1 MLTVVELISTLLK
14 REGVRY
20 LFGIPGGGGT
30 IDLLDAT
37 EKDGIRFVLNSH
49 ETASAVMACV
59 VAELTGVPGVVLT
72 AISPG
77 VANVANGVAYAYLE
91 RAPLLVFSD
100 SYPWG
105 ASQVVL
111 RQTLNHRQLFQGI
124 TKWTASLC
132 AEWAHEM
139 LQRAFRTTLEDRPGP
154 VQLDIPDDVAQQS
167 VAEKALH
174 PVTKQVSIR
183 LYAEEPAGFSRVVDR
198 IRQAKL
204 PAIIAGMG
212 IRWDKAYAQLRALA
226 ERIGAPVFCTPKV
239 KGALPE
245 NHPYSAGVFIGGKL
259 EMEILDKADLII
271 GVGLDPADMLAK
283 PWKYSQP
290 IIAIDR
296 VSNTNEIY
304 HAEMELVGNIAEILS
319 MLTDALPA
327 EHKWDESVAPAYR
340 KKVYDALALS
350 TQGLAP
356 FRVSD
361 ITRELTAGDVI
372 LTTDVGAS
380 KLLLSQIWRPYQP
393 NSVLISNPLG
403 SMGCAVPAAIAAK
416 LVFSHR
422 QVVSLCGDGGFS
434 MRMAELQTA
443 MELGVSP
450 VIVVLNDRALSQ
462 IKIKQLKKGLRVVG
476 TEFRGANYVKI
487 AEAFGGRGICVGT
500 EAEYADALK
509 EALRSSTLTVIEAR
523 IDPSRYADQFD
534 AIREL

>member
-1 MLTVVELISTLLK
+1 MPTVVELISTLLK

-37 EKDGIRFVLNSH
+37 EKDSIRFVLNSH

-59 VAELTGVPGVVLT
+59 VAELTGVPGVVVT

-91 RAPLLVFSD
+91 RAPLLVLSD

-183 LYAEEPAGFSRVVDR
+183 LYAEEPAGFSHVVDR

-212 IRWDKAYAQLRALA
+212 LRWDKAYAQLRAFA
-226 ERIGAPVFCTPKV
+226 ERIGTPVFCTPKV

-259 EMEILDKADLII
+259 EMEILGKADLII

-290 IIAIDR
+290 LIAIDR

-304 HAEMELVGNIAEILS
+304 HAEMELVGSIAEILS

-327 EHKWDESVAPAYR
+327 EHKGDESVAPAYR

-350 TQGLAP
+350 TPGLAP

-361 ITRELTAGDVI
+361 ITRELTADDVI

-393 NSVLISNPLG
+393 NSVLMSNPLG
-403 SMGCAVPAAIAAK
+403 TMGCAVPAAIAAK
-416 LVFSHR
+416 LIFPNR
-422 QVVSLCGDGGFS
+422 QVVSLCGDGGFW

-443 MELGVSP
+443 MELGASP

-462 IKIKQLKKGLRVVG
+462 IKIKQLKKGLAVVG

-500 EAEYADALK
+500 EAEYAGALK

-534 AIREL
+534 TIREL

>member
-1 MLTVVELISTLLK
+1 MPTVVELISTLLK
-14 REGVRY
+14 REDVRY

-59 VAELTGVPGVVLT
+59 VAELTGVPGVVVT

-91 RAPLLVFSD
+91 RAPLLVLSD

-167 VAEKALH
+167 VAEKALRH
-174 PVTKQVSIR
+174 VTKQVSIR
-183 LYAEEPAGFSRVVDR
+183 LYAEEPAGFSHVVDR

-212 IRWDKAYAQLRALA
+212 LRWDKAYAGLRSLA

-259 EMEILDKADLII
+259 EMEILGKADLII

-290 IIAIDR
+290 VIAIDR

-350 TQGLAP
+350 TPGLAP

-361 ITRELTAGDVI
+361 ITRELTADDVI

-393 NSVLISNPLG
+393 NSVLMSNPLG
-403 SMGCAVPAAIAAK
+403 TMGCAVPAAIAAK
-416 LVFSHR
+416 LIFPNR
-422 QVVSLCGDGGFS
+422 QVVSLCGDGGFC

-443 MELGVSP
+443 MELGVRP

-462 IKIKQLKKGLRVVG
+462 IKIKQLKKGLAVVG

-500 EAEYADALK
+500 EAEYAGALK

>member
-1 MLTVVELISTLLK
+1 MTTVVELVSTLLK
-14 REGVRY
+14 REGIQYV
-20 LFGIPGGGGT
+20 FGIPGGGGT

-77 VANVANGVAYAYLE
+77 VANVMNGVAYAYLE
-91 RAPLLVFSD
+91 RVPLLVLSD
-100 SYPWG
+100 SYPTG

-124 TKWTASLC
+124 TKWTASLT

-139 LQRAFRTTLEDRPGP
+139 LHRAFRTTLEDRPGP
-154 VQLDIPDDVAQQS
+154 VQLDIPDDVAQQA
-167 VAEKALH
+167 VAEKPLH
-174 PVTKQVSIR
+174 PVAKQFLTR
-183 LYAEEPAGFSRVVDR
+183 LYAEEPAGFSRVVAR
-198 IRQAKL
+198 IREAKA
-204 PAIIAGMG
+204 PVIIAGMG
-212 IRWDKAYAQLRALA
+212 LRWDKAYPQLRMLA
-226 ERIGAPVFCTPKV
+226 ERIGVPVFCTPKV

-259 EMEILDKADLII
+259 EMEILGKSDLII

-290 IIAIDR
+290 VIAVDR

-304 HAEMELVGNIAEILS
+304 HAEMELAGNIAEILS
-319 MLTDALPA
+319 MLAEALPA
-327 EHKWDESVAPAYR
+327 DHKWDESTAPAYR
-340 KKVYDALALS
+340 NKVYDALALP
-350 TQGLAP
+350 TEGLAP

-361 ITRELTAGDVI
+361 ITRELTADDVI
-372 LTTDVGAS
+372 LTTDVGAG
-380 KLLLSQIWRPYQP
+380 KLLLSQIWRPREP
-393 NSVLISNPLG
+393 NTVLLSNPLG
-403 SMGCAVPAAIAAK
+403 TMGCAIPAAIAAK
-416 LVFSHR
+416 LVFPRR
-422 QVVSLCGDGGFS
+422 QVVSLCGDGGFW

-443 MELGVSP
+443 MELGVTP
-450 VIVVLNDRALSQ
+450 VIVVLSDQALSQ
-462 IKIKQLKKGLRVVG
+462 IKIKQVKKGLAVVG

-487 AEAFGGRGICVGT
+487 AEAFGGKGT
-500 EAEYADALK
+500 TVTTEVEYIGALK
-509 EALRSSTLTVIEAR
+509 EALHSETLTVIEAR

>member
-1 MLTVVELISTLLK
+1 MATVVELISTMLK
-14 REGVRY
+14 REGVQY

-37 EKDGIRFVLNSH
+37 EKDGIRFILNSH
-49 ETASAVMACV
+49 ETASAIMACV

-77 VANVANGVAYAYLE
+77 VANVVNGVAYAYLE
-91 RAPLLVFSD
+91 RVPLLVLSD
-100 SYPWG
+100 NYPWG

-111 RQTLNHRQLFQGI
+111 RQTINHRQLFQGI
-124 TKWTASLC
+124 TKWTASLT

-167 VAEKALH
+167 VAEKPLL
-174 PVTKQVSIR
+174 PITKQVLTR

-198 IRQAKL
+198 IREAKA
-204 PAIIAGMG
+204 PVIIAGMG
-212 IRWDKAYAQLRALA
+212 LRWDKAYPQLRAIA

-259 EMEILDKADLII
+259 EMEILGKADLII

-283 PWKYSQP
+283 PWKYRQP
-290 IIAIDR
+290 LIAIDR

-319 MLTDALPA
+319 MLIDALPLD
-327 EHKWDESVAPAYR
+327 HKWDESVAPAYR
-340 KKVYDALALS
+340 KKVYDALALP
-350 TQGLAP
+350 TAGLAP
-356 FRVSD
+356 FRVCD
-361 ITRELTAGDVI
+361 ITRELTTDDVI
-372 LTTDVGAS
+372 LTTNVGAA

-393 NSVLISNPLG
+393 NSVLMSNPLG
-403 SMGCAVPAAIAAK
+403 TMGCAIPSAIAAK
-416 LVFSHR
+416 LIFPNR
-422 QVVSLCGDGGFS
+422 QVVSLCGDGGFW

-443 MELGVSP
+443 MELGVAP
-450 VIVVLNDRALSQ
+450 VIVVLNDQALSQ
-462 IKIKQLKKGLRVVG
+462 IKIKQLKKRLAVVG

-487 AEAFGGRGICVGT
+487 AEAFGGKGTCVGT

-509 EALRSSTLTVIEAR
+509 EALHSGTLTIIEAR
-523 IDPSRYADQFD
+523 IDPSQYAAQFD

>member
-1 MLTVVELISTLLK
+1 MATVVELISTILK
-14 REGVRY
+14 REGVQY

-37 EKDGIRFVLNSH
+37 EKDGIRFILNSH
-49 ETASAVMACV
+49 ETASAIMACV
-59 VAELTGVPGVVLT
+59 VAELTGIPGVVLT

-91 RAPLLVFSD
+91 RVPLLVLSD
-100 SYPWG
+100 NYPWG
-105 ASQVVL
+105 TSQVVL

-124 TKWTASLC
+124 TKWTASLT

-139 LQRAFRTTLEDRPGP
+139 LQRALRTTLEDRPGP

-167 VAEKALH
+167 VAEKPLL
-174 PVTKQVSIR
+174 PITKQVLTR

-198 IRQAKL
+198 IREAKA
-204 PAIIAGMG
+204 PVIIAGMG
-212 IRWDKAYAQLRALA
+212 LRWDKAYPQLRALA

-259 EMEILDKADLII
+259 EMEILGKADLII

-290 IIAIDR
+290 LIAIDR

-319 MLTDALPA
+319 MLIDALA
-327 EHKWDESVAPAYR
+327 AAHKWDESVAPAYR
-340 KKVYDALALS
+340 KKVYDALAFP
-350 TQGLAP
+350 TEGLAP
-356 FRVSD
+356 FRVCD
-361 ITRELTAGDVI
+361 ITRELTADDVI
-372 LTTDVGAS
+372 LTTDVGAA

-393 NSVLISNPLG
+393 NSVLMSNPLG
-403 SMGCAVPAAIAAK
+403 TMGCAIPSAIAAK
-416 LVFSHR
+416 LIFPNR
-422 QVVSLCGDGGFS
+422 QVVSLCGDGGFW

-443 MELGVSP
+443 MELGVAP
-450 VIVVLNDRALSQ
+450 VIVVLNDQALSQ
-462 IKIKQLKKGLRVVG
+462 IKIKQLKKRLAVVG
-476 TEFRGANYVKI
+476 TEFRGANYTKI
-487 AEAFGGRGICVGT
+487 AEAFGGKGICVGT

-509 EALRSSTLTVIEAR
+509 EALHSGALTVIEAR
-523 IDPSRYADQFD
+523 IDPSQYAAQFD